1 MVAEKLSTI
10 KLNKTL
16 TVGRLSYIV
25 GTNKKG
31 YMMKINKDDLRLIIR
46 NLYKSSGRLDY
57 KSDEYKEIYEMIE
70 KLEKLE
76 SEIMDYD
83 NLILEVE

>member
-1 MVAEKLSTI
+1 
-10 KLNKTL
+10 
-16 TVGRLSYIV
+16 
-25 GTNKKG
+25 
-31 YMMKINKDDLRLIIR
+31 MMKINKDDLRLIIR

-83 NLILEVE
+83 NLVLEVE